1 MMAKLTDSMTIS
13 EFASRTRLTQKALR
27 LYDAQGLL
35 QPAVVD
41 ERNGY
46 RLYAPAQMERGRRVS
61 MLRELGVPLVQIATM
76 LELDNPAA
84 SEALRSYWARADA
97 DHRDRS
103 SLANYLIHAWASG
116 DRSAYL
122 IATREV
128 AETKV
133 FVVGRRVAALEL
145 PTFIPDTTKRL
156 YAQLAA
162 QEVAPTGAPVVLYRE
177 PTDVETAGQ
186 VEVYVPFNGRVE
198 PVADMAVR
206 IEPARHEAYTTIPKE
221 QVVFPTILQAYD
233 AVMEWIAT
241 SGGTISDAP
250 REVYF
255 DPRPWP
261 EMGAADPACDI
272 AVPFTR

>member
-1 MMAKLTDSMTIS
+1 MTIS

-35 QPAVVD
+35 QPAVID
-41 ERNGY
+41 QRNGY
-46 RLYAPAQMERGRRVS
+46 RLYSPTQIERGRRVS
-61 MLRELGVPLVQIATM
+61 LLRELGVPLAEIGTM
-76 LELDNPAA
+76 LDLDNPAA
-84 SEALRSYWARADA
+84 SDALRSYWAQADA
-97 DHRDRS
+97 HHRDRS
-103 SLANYLIHAWASG
+103 SLASYLINAWASG
-116 DRSAYL
+116 DRSAYV
-122 IATREV
+122 IETRDV

-133 FVVGRRVAALEL
+133 LVVGRRVSALEL

-156 YAQLAA
+156 FAQLEV
-162 QEVAPTGAPVVLYRE
+162 QGVAPNGSPVVLYRE
-177 PTDVETAGQ
+177 TTDAETGGQ
-186 VEVYVPFNGRVE
+186 VEVYVPFDGHVE
-198 PVADMAVR
+198 PVADIAVR
-206 IEPARHEAYTTIPKE
+206 IEPGRHEAYTTIPKE

-261 EMGAADPACDI
+261 ELDAADPACDVT
-272 AVPFTR
+272 VPFLR

>member
-1 MMAKLTDSMTIS
+1 MSKSTDSMTIS

-27 LYDAQGLL
+27 IYEAQGLL
-35 QPAVVD
+35 QPAVID
-41 ERNGY
+41 PRNGY
-46 RLYAPAQMERGRRVS
+46 RLYAPAQLERGRRVS
-61 MLRELGVPLVQIATM
+61 LLRELGVPLAQIATM

-84 SEALRSYWARADA
+84 SDALRSYWAQADA
-97 DHRDRS
+97 HHRDRS

-122 IATREV
+122 IEIRDV

-133 FVVGRRVAALEL
+133 LVVGRRVTALEL

-156 YAQLAA
+156 FVQLEAQG
-162 QEVAPTGAPVVLYRE
+162 VAPTGPPVVLYRE

-186 VEVYVPFNGRVE
+186 VEVYLPFDGRVE

-206 IEPARHEAYTTIPKE
+206 IEPARSEAYTTIPKE
-221 QVVFPTILQAYD
+221 QVAFPTILQAYD

-261 EMGAADPACDI
+261 EMDAADPACDI
-272 AVPFTR
+272 AVPFIR

>member
-1 MMAKLTDSMTIS
+1 MAKMADSMTIS

-46 RLYAPAQMERGRRVS
+46 RFYSPAQMERGRRIS
-61 MLRELGVPLVQIATM
+61 LLRELGVPLAQIGTM

-84 SEALRSYWARADA
+84 ADALRSYWAQAEA
-97 DHRDRS
+97 HHRDRS
-103 SLANYLIHAWASG
+103 SLASYLIHAWASG

-122 IATREV
+122 IETRDV

-133 FVVGRRVAALEL
+133 FVVGRRVTALEL

-156 YAQLAA
+156 FAQLRA
-162 QEVAPTGAPVVLYRE
+162 QEVAATGAPVVLYRE

-186 VEVYVPFNGRVE
+186 VEVYVPFSGRVE

-206 IEPARHEAYTTIPKE
+206 MEPARHEAYTTIPKE

-261 EMGAADPACDI
+261 EMDAADPACDI
-272 AVPFTR
+272 AIPFIR

>member
-1 MMAKLTDSMTIS
+1 
-13 EFASRTRLTQKALR
+13 
-27 LYDAQGLL
+27 
-35 QPAVVD
+35 
-41 ERNGY
+41 
-46 RLYAPAQMERGRRVS
+46 
-61 MLRELGVPLVQIATM
+61 
-76 LELDNPAA
+76 
-84 SEALRSYWARADA
+84 
-97 DHRDRS
+97 
-103 SLANYLIHAWASG
+103 
-116 DRSAYL
+116 
-122 IATREV
+122 
-128 AETKV
+128 
-133 FVVGRRVAALEL
+133 
-145 PTFIPDTTKRL
+145 
-156 YAQLAA
+156 
-162 QEVAPTGAPVVLYRE
+162 
-177 PTDVETAGQ
+177 
-186 VEVYVPFNGRVE
+186 VE